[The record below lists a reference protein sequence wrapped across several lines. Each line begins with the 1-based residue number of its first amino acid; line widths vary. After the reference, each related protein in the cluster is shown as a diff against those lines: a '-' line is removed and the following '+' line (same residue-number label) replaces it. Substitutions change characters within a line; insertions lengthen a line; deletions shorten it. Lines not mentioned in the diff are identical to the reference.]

1 MGMAG
6 TVLRKG
12 QRFTLDGT
20 SYRVAYVTASR
31 AHCISVSRQSVTIGG
46 RTFLATS
53 SRTLDLSPNAC
64 PDLCAELLR
73 PPSTEQ

>member
-1 MGMAG
+1 MAG
-6 TVLRKG
+6 TVLKKG

-31 AHCISVSRQSVTIGG
+31 AHCISVSRQPITIGG

-53 SRTLDLSPNAC
+53 ARSLDLSPNAC
-64 PDLCAELLR
+64 PDLCADILR
-73 PPSTEQ
+73 TLTKEP